1 MGNRRCVCAF
11 SASDIKTH
19 NSSSGNSPMRS
30 FTEDSFEDG
39 QLTELDELLKSF
51 ELDEKVL
58 RNYALS
64 LNSLRNPCIWVVV
77 IADAV
82 SSMLLD
88 SCNERNIIFRVLRL
102 LHAIDIYIFA

>member
-1 MGNRRCVCAF
+1 MQ
-11 SASDIKTH
+11 
-19 NSSSGNSPMRS
+19 S

-58 RNYALS
+58 RNNALS
-64 LNSLRNPCIWVVV
+64 LNSLRNRLRNPCTWAVV

-82 SSMLLD
+82 SSTLLD
-88 SCNERNIIFRVLRL
+88 SCNGRNIIFRVLQL
-102 LHAIDIYIFA
+102 LCAVDT

>member
-1 MGNRRCVCAF
+1 
-11 SASDIKTH
+11 
-19 NSSSGNSPMRS
+19 MRS

-51 ELDEKVL
+51 EIDEKVL

-64 LNSLRNPCIWVVV
+64 LNSLRNSSPCIWAVV

-82 SSMLLD
+82 SSTFLHG
-88 SCNERNIIFRVLRL
+88 CGERNITFTVLQL
-102 LHAIDIYIFA
+102 LCAIDMMHFA